1 MTTTADLLAL
11 RKQVR
16 SGSDSAASSRTGF
29 SADHV
34 YSRSGAAIYPAILN
48 DINDNGF
55 EVRCIRT
62 GAVFTIKP
70 HGSICHGLIKSLERE
85 WFGTSS

>member
-11 RKQVR
+11 RQKLR
-16 SGSDSAASSRTGF
+16 SENNSATGTRTGF
-29 SADHV
+29 SADHI
-34 YSRSGAAIYPAILN
+34 YSRSGAAIYPAILS

-70 HGSICHGLIKSLERE
+70 NGSICHGLIKSLERE